1 MFRRKLTRL
10 GRDVIAEHPDLVI
23 WQVGTNAVLRRDD
36 LSADEQLISRG
47 VASMKESGIDIV
59 LMDLQFAPRVVARP
73 ASAEMERLIAEVAR
87 RTEVGLFRR
96 FEIMKE
102 WDRTQQL
109 APAATIGLDGLHMT
123 DAGYACLASQLA
135 EALASIGDRA
145 NKLAK
150 SPQRSP
156 DTIAG
161 VRRTTGVQPAAS
173 SGPH

>member
-1 MFRRKLTRL
+1 VPEELTRL
-10 GRDVIAEHPDLVI
+10 GRDVLAEHPDLVV

-59 LMDLQFAPRVVARP
+59 LMDLQYAPRVLARP
-73 ASAEMERLIAEVAR
+73 AYAEMERLIAEIAR
-87 RTEVGLFRR
+87 RTQVGLFRR

-102 WDRTQQL
+102 LDRTQQL
-109 APAATIGLDGLHMT
+109 APASMVGPDGLHMT
-123 DAGYACLASQLA
+123 DAGYACLAYQLA
-135 EALASIGDRA
+135 DALASDWRSHD
-145 NKLAK
+145 KLAK

-161 VRRTTGVQPAAS
+161 VGRPTGVQSA
-173 SGPH
+173 GPSQLH

>member
-1 MFRRKLTRL
+1 
-10 GRDVIAEHPDLVI
+10 
-23 WQVGTNAVLRRDD
+23 
-36 LSADEQLISRG
+36 
-47 VASMKESGIDIV
+47 MK
-59 LMDLQFAPRVVARP
+59 Q
-73 ASAEMERLIAEVAR
+73 
-87 RTEVGLFRR
+87 
-96 FEIMKE
+96 

-135 EALASIGDRA
+135 EALASNWRSR

>member
-1 MFRRKLTRL
+1 
-10 GRDVIAEHPDLVI
+10 VIAEHPDLVV
-23 WQVGTNAVLRRDD
+23 WQLGTNAVLRRDD

-47 VASMKESGIDIV
+47 VTLMKESGIDVV
-59 LMDLQFAPRVVARP
+59 LMDLQYAPRVLARP

-87 RTEVGLFRR
+87 RTQVGLFRR

-109 APAATIGLDGLHMT
+109 APASSVGPDGLHMT
-123 DAGYACLASQLA
+123 DAGYACLAKQLA
-135 EALASIGDRA
+135 EALAADWRSPD
-145 NKLAK
+145 KLAK

-161 VRRTTGVQPAAS
+161 VRRLTGVQPVPS